1 MNYTIPQYLYS
12 LAILI
17 IPTVF
22 IGMGMYMIVRA
33 FIRRDQDLR
42 LLELRMAT
50 AKETRLLKL
59 QAYERMALFLERI
72 APAAVISRVLDS
84 DMVNHELQLAI
95 THNIRSEFEHNL
107 SQQIYISSD
116 AWNLIV
122 SAKDEL
128 IKATGMIA
136 QKVSPDTAAPQ
147 VARIILEAIANSGQM
162 LPNQTAL
169 EFLKHEARELL

>member
-1 MNYTIPQYLYS
+1 MDITLMKVLYTIALVT
-12 LAILI
+12 
-17 IPTVF
+17 IPTAFV
-22 IGMGMYMIVRA
+22 GMGMYMVIRA
-33 FIRRDQDLR
+33 YLRRDENLR

-50 AKETRLLKL
+50 NKETRLLKL

-72 APAAVISRVLDS
+72 APAAVISRVLDP

-95 THNIRSEFEHNL
+95 IRNIRSEFEHNL

-116 AWNLIV
+116 AWNLVV

-136 QKVSPDTAAPQ
+136 QQVSPDTAAPQ
-147 VARIILEAIANSGQM
+147 VARIILESIANSGQM
-162 LPNQTAL
+162 LPTQTAL

>member
-1 MNYTIPQYLYS
+1 MNYTIPHYLYS

-50 AKETRLLKL
+50 NKETRLLKL
-59 QAYERMALFLERI
+59 QAYERMALFLERV
-72 APAAVISRVLDS
+72 APAAVISRVMDP

-95 THNIRSEFEHNL
+95 IRNIRSEFEHNL

-136 QKVSPDTAAPQ
+136 QQISPDTAAPQ
-147 VARIILEAIANSGQM
+147 VARIILESIANSGQM
-162 LPNQTAL
+162 LPTQTAL
-169 EFLKHEARELL
+169 EFLKNEARELL

>member
-50 AKETRLLKL
+50 NKETRLLKL
-59 QAYERMALFLERI
+59 QAYERMALFLERV
-72 APAAVISRVLDS
+72 APAAVISRVMDP

-95 THNIRSEFEHNL
+95 IRNIRSEFEHNL

-136 QKVSPDTAAPQ
+136 QQISPDTAAPQ
-147 VARIILEAIANSGQM
+147 VARIILESIANSGQM
-162 LPNQTAL
+162 LPTQTAL
-169 EFLKHEARELL
+169 EFLKNEARELL